1 MILLSLCYLVV
12 VGFMT
17 LRVFVKTGERRYH
30 TIHGD
35 SILLIGCCDSGKTAL
50 FYATQ
55 NQFPET
61 VTSIKENIASIT
73 CASINEDI
81 GGKDPKRVI
90 GKIVDIP
97 GHPAVRKFDY
107 RVVLN
112 LSRVNDHIPHAA
124 GIVYMV
130 DGTSYD
136 VKAIAEELYDLFVNP
151 AFVTHPCPL
160 LLAINK
166 SDLPN
171 CEDNQSVFEKIENE
185 LDLIKE
191 SRGSVEAVGESN
203 TNKLGVEGQKFSFEK
218 DAPCKVYACNC
229 SVKNRDIQKIT
240 GFISAALH

>member
-1 MILLSLCYLVV
+1 MQDD
-12 VGFMT
+12 T
-17 LRVFVKTGERRYH
+17 K
-30 TIHGD
+30 
-35 SILLIGCCDSGKTAL
+35 
-50 FYATQ
+50 ATQ

-107 RVVLN
+107 WVVLT

-136 VKAIAEELYDLFVNP
+136 VKAIAELIV
-151 AFVTHPCPL
+151 
-160 LLAINK
+160 I
-166 SDLPN
+166 
-171 CEDNQSVFEKIENE
+171 
-185 LDLIKE
+185 LD
-191 SRGSVEAVGESN
+191 GES
-203 TNKLGVEGQKFSFEK
+203 
-218 DAPCKVYACNC
+218 
-229 SVKNRDIQKIT
+229 
-240 GFISAALH
+240 